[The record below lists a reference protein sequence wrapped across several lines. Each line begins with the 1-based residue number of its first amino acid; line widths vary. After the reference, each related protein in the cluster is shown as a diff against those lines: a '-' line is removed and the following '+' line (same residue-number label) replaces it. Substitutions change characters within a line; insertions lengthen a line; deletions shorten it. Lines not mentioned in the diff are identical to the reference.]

1 MEKYQSENV
10 SDGLPIMFKN
20 LSLGLS
26 LDEER
31 AYNAL
36 HKMLEI
42 LEDRDPTM
50 RLSCRSWLSESKH
63 DYHRI
68 LDPILN
74 EFLENKKLLV
84 SFTG

>member
-36 HKMLEI
+36 HKMLASFM
-42 LEDRDPTM
+42 P
-50 RLSCRSWLSESKH
+50 
-63 DYHRI
+63 
-68 LDPILN
+68 
-74 EFLENKKLLV
+74 FLVE
-84 SFTG
+84 